1 MSAELQPKTIRGQV
15 ASIKQ
20 KAEIEP
26 SLIRLPSIPG
36 EMTTTSLKLPENLS
50 YEEWEGVGRV
60 LFTIEGSVKWWL
72 ADWLNYGEKAYGE
85 KYTQAVDATGLDY
98 QTLANMAYVAN
109 AVPLYRRRENLS
121 FSHHAEVAALE
132 PEKQEVWLDTAESK
146 DWTRSDLRRTLR
158 EDKEIPKPT
167 HYTQSVQFT
176 VEAYKA
182 AHELVKHR
190 NLSFDEVVC
199 QAITDALY
207 WHEQKGKR

>member
-1 MSAELQPKTIRGQV
+1 VENTDTN
-15 ASIKQ
+15 
-20 KAEIEP
+20 
-26 SLIRLPSIPG
+26 LIPY
-36 EMTTTSLKLPENLS
+36 TTLTFRDLLNPDTLKPTSLVLPPGLP
-50 YEEWEGVGRV
+50 YEAWMEVWNTLISMERS
-60 LFTIEGSVKWWL
+60 ISWWL
-72 ADWLNYGEKAYGE
+72 GDALNYGEHAYGE
-85 KYTQAVDATGLDY
+85 KYAQAIEATGLSY
-98 QTLANMAYVAN
+98 QTLANCAYVAG
-109 AVPLYRRRENLS
+109 AVEVSRRRENLS

-158 EDKEIPKPT
+158 EEKEIPKPT